1 MIDYDLFSYV
11 DVAHPRVAKCIE
23 LLASQKI
30 IEKNGETYKIL
41 DERIIEAAKQG
52 ISAL

>member
-1 MIDYDLFSYV
+1 MIDYGLFSYV

-23 LLASQKI
+23 LLTTLKI
-30 IEKNGETYKIL
+30 IEKNGEGYKIL
-41 DERIIEAAKQG
+41 DDRIIKAAKQG